1 MSVITNMNLYSKS
14 DKAFVYLNMFLVG
27 MFTISTLY
35 PFIYV
40 ASLSFSMGDAVTS
53 GQVVLTPVDF
63 TLAAY
68 EKVLVDPAFW
78 TSYMNT
84 FIYTIGGT
92 ITSLC
97 IIIPGAYAL
106 SRPQLFG
113 RKYWNMLIAFTMWFH
128 AGMIPFF
135 LNIRDLGLLDSYF
148 GIIIA
153 FACNAFNIILLRNFF
168 EAVPASFEEAARMDG
183 ANDFQVLWKVFIPL
197 AKPAIATITLFC
209 IVARWNGFFWAMIL
223 LRDETKV
230 PLQVY
235 LRQIITQLSDDDTFA
250 STLLVADYSYETVSS
265 AIMVCSIIPVL
276 LVYPW
281 IQKYFNKGI
290 MLGGVKE

>member
-1 MSVITNMNLYSKS
+1 MSFKENMNLYSKG
-14 DKAFVYLNMFLVG
+14 DKAFVYLNMFLIA
-27 MFTISTLY
+27 MFTASTLY

-40 ASLSFSMGDAVTS
+40 ASLSFSLGDAVTA
-53 GQVVLTPVDF
+53 GKVFLTPVDF
-63 TLAAY
+63 TVAAY
-68 EKVLVDPAFW
+68 EMVVFDPAFW
-78 TSYMNT
+78 TSYRNT
-84 FIYTIGGT
+84 FIYTVGGT
-92 ITSLC
+92 LTSLLF
-97 IIIPGAYAL
+97 IIPCAYAL
-106 SRPQLFG
+106 SRPQLAG
-113 RKYWNMLIAFTMWFH
+113 RKYWNMMIAFTMWFN

-135 LNIRDLGLLDSYF
+135 LNMRDLGLLDSYF
-148 GIIIA
+148 GIIIG

-183 ANDFQVLWKVFIPL
+183 ANDFQVLWQVFIPL

-209 IVARWNGFFWAMIL
+209 IVSRWNGFFWAMIL
-223 LRDETKV
+223 LRDEEKI

-250 STLLVADYSYETVSS
+250 SSLITSAYSFETVSS
-265 AIMVCSIIPVL
+265 AIMVLSIIPVL

-281 IQKYFNKGI
+281 VQKSFNKGI

>member
-1 MSVITNMNLYSKS
+1 MSFSENMNLYSKG
-14 DKAFVYLNMFLVG
+14 DKAFVYLNMFLVS

-40 ASLSFSMGDAVTS
+40 TSLSFSLGDAVTA
-53 GQVVLTPVDF
+53 GEVMLTPVDF

-68 EKVLVDPAFW
+68 ELVLFDPAFW
-78 TSYMNT
+78 QAYMNT

-92 ITSLC
+92 ITSLV

-106 SRPQLFG
+106 SRPQLAG
-113 RKYWNMLIAFTMWFH
+113 RKYWNMLIAFTMWFN

-135 LNIRDLGLLDSYF
+135 LNMKDLGLLDSYI
-148 GIIIA
+148 GIIIG

-183 ANDFQVLWKVFIPL
+183 ANDFQVLWQVFIPL

-209 IVARWNGFFWAMIL
+209 IVARWNGFFWAMVL
-223 LRDETKV
+223 LRDEDKV

-250 STLLVADYSYETVSS
+250 STLITAAYSYETVSS

-276 LVYPW
+276 LIYPW
-281 IQKYFNKGI
+281 VQKSFNKGI

>member
-1 MSVITNMNLYSKS
+1 MSIAANMNLYSRG

-40 ASLSFSMGDAVTS
+40 ASLSMSAGTAVTA
-53 GQVVLTPVDF
+53 GQVVLTPVEVTF
-63 TLAAY
+63 AAY
-68 EKVLVDPAFW
+68 EKVLFDPDFW
-78 TSYMNT
+78 NAYKNT

-92 ITSLC
+92 LTSLI

-106 SRPQLFG
+106 SRPQLLG
-113 RKYWNMLIAFTMWFH
+113 RKYWNLMIAFTMWFN

-135 LNIRDLGLLDSYF
+135 LNMRDLGLLDSYI
-148 GIIIA
+148 GIIIG

-168 EAVPASFEEAARMDG
+168 EAVPTSFEEAARMDG
-183 ANDFQVLWKVFIPL
+183 ANDFQVLWKVFVPL
-197 AKPAIATITLFC
+197 AKPAIATVTLFC
-209 IVARWNGFFWAMIL
+209 IVARWNGFFWAMVL
-223 LRDETKV
+223 LRDENKV

-235 LRQIITQLSDDDTFA
+235 LRQIITQLTDDDTFN
-250 STLLVADYSYETVSS
+250 STLMTAAYSFETVSA
-265 AIMVCSIIPVL
+265 AIMICSIIPVL

-281 IQKYFNKGI
+281 IQKHFNKGI